1 LKDHLLKLLQ
11 LQTMDAKVK
20 ELEASMKTLPA
31 RLEPARRDLAKLETM
46 LAGER
51 QRLAETETWKKQQE
65 AALEREQDG
74 LRQAKQK
81 LQSSKTG
88 KEYNAASRE
97 VDNKRKAIAD
107 REAELKKLNETLG
120 PTQTQV
126 ATRDK
131 DIEELRRHLAGEE
144 ASIGDKLAALQAE
157 IAEASSGRN
166 ELRAEVEP
174 SWLKIY
180 ESLSAKKGYAV
191 APVVKGTCQGCHMS
205 LPPQLNNTLAR
216 MESLEVCP
224 RCGRIIYRKELLEPP
239 APEGGGEPPPA

>member
-31 RLEPARRDLAKLETM
+31 RLEPGRRDLAKLEGM

-74 LRQAKQK
+74 LRMAKQK

-120 PTQTQV
+120 PTQALV
-126 ATRDK
+126 ATRDRDVDEIRK
-131 DIEELRRHLAGEE
+131 TLAAEE
-144 ASIGDKLAALQAE
+144 ASIAEKVAALQAE
-157 IAEASSGRN
+157 IVQASSGRT
-166 ELRAEVEP
+166 ELRATIEP

-180 ESLSAKKGYAV
+180 ESLAAKKGYAV

-205 LPPQLNNTLAR
+205 LPPQLNNQLAR
-216 MESLEVCP
+216 MEVLQVCP
-224 RCGRIIYRKELLEPP
+224 RCGRIIYRKELFDPEPP
-239 APEGGGEPPPA
+239 APGDGTAAT